1 VSHERYHFSAA
12 AAGMG
17 GKDDPQK
24 HDPRLLVS
32 FGSMYGVDGPFVG
45 DTNKIRGV
53 PGDELPWEIARSARG
68 FLTTSG
74 HLVIAVK
81 GLVFKDDP
89 TVPAEL
95 RGTNDE
101 AQFRGLVSCLTEA
114 GDSVAE
120 ANVVTPG
127 FAANARGDSFIDARL
142 TLPNPCVAP
151 IAQAPNPGA
160 KTSLLAV
167 KAEHPPNR
175 PPDREQSPHHG
186 RRLRGVERGHQ
197 SDQMAEVV
205 RSPRCRQ
212 RPYIEN
218 MKVRGDLVD
227 SPRARGVFGS
237 AEPI

>member
-1 VSHERYHFSAA
+1 MRSIIAAGLSLTIAALLTAAA
-12 AAGMG
+12 AAGMD
-17 GKDDPQK
+17 GKDDQQK

-89 TVPAEL
+89 TVPVEL

-101 AQFRGLVSCLTEA
+101 PQFRGLVSCLTEA
-114 GDSVAE
+114 GDSVVE

-151 IAQAPNPGA
+151 IVMV
-160 KTSLLAV
+160 LA
-167 KAEHPPNR
+167 
-175 PPDREQSPHHG
+175 
-186 RRLRGVERGHQ
+186 
-197 SDQMAEVV
+197 
-205 RSPRCRQ
+205 
-212 RPYIEN
+212 
-218 MKVRGDLVD
+218 
-227 SPRARGVFGS
+227 GS
-237 AEPI
+237 EDKWFAVTGFESAGN